1 MEKSMRYYPICLDI
15 QDRPCLVV
23 GGGQVGT
30 RKVKTLLA
38 CGARVTVVSP
48 EATPE
53 LETLAAHEHIVLKRR
68 DYRNSDQQGIF
79 LTIGATDDTALNS
92 RIHRDAEQG
101 GRLCNIADQPAL
113 CNFVL
118 PSVIRQGD
126 LTIAISTSG
135 QSPAFA
141 KYLRRQMQER
151 FGPEYGILLDLM
163 GAVRRR
169 LLRNEHAP
177 EAHKPLF
184 ERLIAAGLLEMIRL
198 DRREQ
203 IDKLLSD
210 VLGEGFTYE
219 TLLAGTALDMA
230 ADEPDADEI

>member
-1 MEKSMRYYPICLDI
+1 MRYYPICLDI

-23 GGGQVGT
+23 GGGPVGT

-53 LETLAAHEHIVLKRR
+53 LETLAAGERIVLLRR
-68 DYRNSDQQGIF
+68 AYRSSDQQGVF
-79 LTIGATDDTALNS
+79 LTIGATDDAALNN

-101 GRLCNIADQPAL
+101 GRLCNIADQPGL

-126 LTIAISTSG
+126 LMIAISTSG
-135 QSPAFA
+135 RSPAFA

-151 FGPEYGILLDLM
+151 FGPEYGIMLDLM

-169 LLRNEHAP
+169 LLHNEHAP

-184 ERLIAAGLLEMIRL
+184 ERLITGGLLEMIRL
-198 DRREQ
+198 DRRAQ
-203 IDKLLSD
+203 IDSLLSD
-210 VLGEGFTYE
+210 ILGEGFTFE
-219 TLLAGTALDMA
+219 TLLSGTAADRA
-230 ADEPDADEI
+230 ADEPDEDG